1 MDKIK
6 INIPRFGD
14 MFKKMALARFARH
27 FAVLLATG
35 VPILSSLEIS
45 KGIAGNILI
54 DNALER
60 IRKGIREGENIA
72 DPMAKMDIFPPMM
85 VQMMA
90 VGERT
95 GTLDEIT
102 AKIADFYEQ
111 EVTNSIDILVTILEP
126 LMLLVVAA
134 MVGVIVL
141 SMYLPMFNMYQAM

>member
-1 MDKIK
+1 
-6 INIPRFGD
+6 
-14 MFKKMALARFARH
+14 
-27 FAVLLATG
+27 
-35 VPILSSLEIS
+35 
-45 KGIAGNILI
+45 
-54 DNALER
+54 
-60 IRKGIREGENIA
+60 
-72 DPMAKMDIFPPMM
+72 MAKMDIFPPMM

-126 LMLLVVAA
+126 LMLLVVAG